1 MNMDNQLIENIQNIC
16 KKYLSVEKVVLFGSR
31 ARGDHTP
38 RSDYD
43 LAVYGELQPNEIV
56 LLRSSLRED
65 LPTLHKID
73 AVFMQ
78 NQTDEAFIKNIEK
91 EGILIYDKTRQ

>member
-1 MNMDNQLIENIQNIC
+1 MNIDNQLIENIKNIC

>member
-1 MNMDNQLIENIQNIC
+1 MNIDNQLIENIQNIC

-56 LLRSSLRED
+56 LLRSPFRED

-78 NQTDEAFIKNIEK
+78 NQTDETFIKNIEK
-91 EGILIYDKTRQ
+91 EGVIIYDKTRQ

>member
-1 MNMDNQLIENIQNIC
+1 MNIDNRLIEIIQNIC

-43 LAVYGELQPNEIV
+43 LAVYGKLQPNEIV
-56 LLRSSLRED
+56 LLRSAFRED
-65 LPTLHKID
+65 LPTLHKVD

-78 NQTDEAFIKNIEK
+78 NQTDETFIKNIEK

>member
-1 MNMDNQLIENIQNIC
+1 MNIDNQLIENIQNIC

-91 EGILIYDKTRQ
+91 E

>member
-1 MNMDNQLIENIQNIC
+1 MNIDNKLIENIQNIC

-31 ARGDHTP
+31 ARGDHTL

-56 LLRSSLRED
+56 LLRSAFRED

-78 NQTDEAFIKNIEK
+78 NQTDETFIKNIEK

>member
-1 MNMDNQLIENIQNIC
+1 MNIDNQLIENIQNIC

>member
-1 MNMDNQLIENIQNIC
+1 MNIDNQLIENIQNIC

-43 LAVYGELQPNEIV
+43 LAVYGELQPHEIV
-56 LLRSSLRED
+56 LLRSAFRED

-78 NQTDEAFIKNIEK
+78 NQTDETFIKKIEK
-91 EGILIYDKTRQ
+91 EGVIIYDKTRQ